1 MAAPGKGD
9 LSADCGGGIEGIPPG
24 DLPVDVLL
32 DDSQDIHAWR
42 ESRQSGQAEA
52 DGLEQGT
59 VQTGTAQKKR
69 VAALLVLVLAIGIGV
84 GIIIGAITLP
94 KKETKN
100 FVPIDDIEQERPLD
114 NKMGKFSFD

>member
-42 ESRQSGQAEA
+42 ESRQRGKQKRTDWSKGRYRPERLKRN
-52 DGLEQGT
+52 GL
-59 VQTGTAQKKR
+59 R
-69 VAALLVLVLAIGIGV
+69 RSWSWCW
-84 GIIIGAITLP
+84 P
-94 KKETKN
+94 
-100 FVPIDDIEQERPLD
+100 
-114 NKMGKFSFD
+114 